1 MDSFVSNAGGNVEIR
16 YNLKL
21 TDISG
26 LSNLEV
32 IGGEVAGPGRGK
44 AVDSPAPTAITS
56 EHRIDL

>member
-32 IGGEVAGPGRGK
+32 IGGEVAGPGRGEGCRL
-44 AVDSPAPTAITS
+44 SS
-56 EHRIDL
+56 SHSNNL

>member
-1 MDSFVSNAGGNVEIR
+1 MINGASWIPLCQTAGGNVEIR

-44 AVDSPAPTAITS
+44 GCRLSS
-56 EHRIDL
+56 FLSNL

>member
-1 MDSFVSNAGGNVEIR
+1 MEIR

-32 IGGEVAGPGRGK
+32 IGGEVAGGK
-44 AVDSPAPTAITS
+44 AVDSPASTAKTS
-56 EHRIDL
+56 SNEHRIDL